1 MNDYARSFQG
11 GAAPVSVLDVD
22 VAITHP
28 SAVTLEEL
36 EALSALEPYGS
47 GNARPVFCLLGAT
60 LLRTQNVGQ
69 NRHLKLRLGKGSAQ
83 FDGIFFSTVAEDCG
97 CRPGDRVD
105 AAFYLQVNEFRGSR
119 TVQLQ
124 MVDIRP
130 SLCAS
135 GREQEALTLAH
146 RCAAGKAVSLREA
159 RRALPTREQFAAAW
173 RFLDRTVPEDGLT
186 TDRLPLLRLMA
197 AELGGAEPVLRAAM
211 CAAVFRERGL
221 LDWQLNGDAITLHL
235 WRGQHVA
242 LDQSPLMNT
251 LQNDNEKGGGAL

>member
-1 MNDYARSFQG
+1 MQ
-11 GAAPVSVLDVD
+11 
-22 VAITHP
+22 I
-28 SAVTLEEL
+28 
-36 EALSALEPYGS
+36 
-47 GNARPVFCLLGAT
+47 
-60 LLRTQNVGQ
+60 
-69 NRHLKLRLGKGSAQ
+69 
-83 FDGIFFSTVAEDCG
+83 
-97 CRPGDRVD
+97 
-105 AAFYLQVNEFRGSR
+105 NEFRGSR

-235 WRGQHVA
+235 RRGQHVA

>member
-1 MNDYARSFQG
+1 MSPGQPDGAAADGGYPALPLRQRAGAG
-11 GAAPVSVLDVD
+11 GADTGPPV
-22 VAITHP
+22 
-28 SAVTLEEL
+28 
-36 EALSALEPYGS
+36 
-47 GNARPVFCLLGAT
+47 R
-60 LLRTQNVGQ
+60 R
-69 NRHLKLRLGKGSAQ
+69 R
-83 FDGIFFSTVAEDCG
+83 
-97 CRPGDRVD
+97 
-105 AAFYLQVNEFRGSR
+105 
-119 TVQLQ
+119 
-124 MVDIRP
+124 
-130 SLCAS
+130 
-135 GREQEALTLAH
+135 
-146 RCAAGKAVSLREA
+146 KAVSLREA

-235 WRGQHVA
+235 RRGQHVA